1 MQQYRAYQVDQAGNI
16 IGPALCFECTADDV
30 AIEKVR
36 NELEGYAVEVWA
48 GDRRVGFAVPHLAV
62 SKAG

>member
-1 MQQYRAYQVDQAGNI
+1 MQQYRAYQIDQAGNI
-16 IGPALCFECTADDV
+16 IGPALCFECTGDDM

-36 NELEGYAVEVWA
+36 SELDGYAVEIWA
-48 GDRRVGFAVPHLAV
+48 GDRRVGFAVPRPAV